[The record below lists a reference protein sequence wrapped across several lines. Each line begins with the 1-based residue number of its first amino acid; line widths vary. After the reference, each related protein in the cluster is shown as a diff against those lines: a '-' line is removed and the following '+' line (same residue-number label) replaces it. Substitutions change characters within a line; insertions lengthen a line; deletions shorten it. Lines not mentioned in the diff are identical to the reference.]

1 MEKIL
6 EIILLFL
13 KQNPENNIIT
23 TLSGWGQKPDFISKK
38 IPELKECKVK
48 NLDYLSFSSKE
59 LFLNS
64 INNQKSDI
72 LIGWSLGGQIAIKLV
87 EKKIIEPQLL
97 ILLSTPCDFLSPING
112 INPIIYKSFKYLA
125 KKNPIKLLRKFHLM
139 MLQGDERFHE
149 LKRCVSYH
157 DKNLE
162 YWLDELIKFSAK
174 DVDFNDFCKTELIYG
189 KNDEIV
195 NFQQAVEIKDL
206 INGSNLIILQN
217 RSHFYYSNNL
227 PNSNI

>member
-38 IPELKECKVK
+38 IPELKESKVK
-48 NLDYLSFSSKE
+48 NLDYLSFPSKE

-72 LIGWSLGGQIAIKLV
+72 LIGWSLGGQIAIELV

-112 INPIIYKSFKYLA
+112 INPIIYQSFKDLA
-125 KKNPIKLLRKFHLM
+125 KKNPKKLLRKFHLM
-139 MLQGDERFHE
+139 MLQGDVRFHE
-149 LKRCVSYH
+149 LRRFVSYY

-174 DVDFNDFCKTELIYG
+174 DMYFTDFCKTELIYG
-189 KNDEIV
+189 QNDGIV
-195 NFQQAVEIKDL
+195 NFQQAVEMKDL
-206 INGSNLIILQN
+206 INGSNLTILPD

-227 PNSNI
+227 TIK

>member
-48 NLDYLSFSSKE
+48 NLDYLSFPSQE

-112 INPIIYKSFKYLA
+112 INPTIYQSFKDVA
-125 KKNPIKLLRKFHLM
+125 KKNPKKLLRKFHLM
-139 MLQGDERFHE
+139 MLQGDTRFHE
-149 LKRCVSYH
+149 LKRCVSYY

-174 DVDFNDFCKTELIYG
+174 DMDFTDFCKTELIYG

-195 NFQQAVEIKDL
+195 NCQQAVEIKNL
-206 INGSNLIILQN
+206 ISGSNLIILPD

-227 PNSNI
+227 TIG